1 MCYNQAMKV
10 EEVNSRAWDGEEE
23 KGNWWT
29 RIVSEESIRK
39 AENGVLE
46 LRITTERSV
55 PPSWYIPLKGKKVL
69 SLCGGGGQQTPLLS
83 AYGCDVTSLDISR
96 KQIEQDRTSLS
107 LYGLSAETVVGSV
120 LDMPFGDSSFDAVVN
135 PVSLNFVDDLGRA
148 YDEITRVLRKG
159 GTFMTGIANPVLYI
173 FDEKK
178 MEKKLKVKY
187 TLPFSALTSLSLKER
202 EKRIER
208 GDTLE
213 FSHTLSAIIG
223 GILKRGFVL
232 EDFFSDSSLCE
243 SVDSFISDAFLAF
256 LFRKVR

>member
-1 MCYNQAMKV
+1 MDV
-10 EEVNSRAWDGEEE
+10 EKINGRAWDGEEE
-23 KGNWWT
+23 RGNWWT
-29 RIVSEESIRK
+29 RIVSGESIRK
-39 AENGVLE
+39 AEKGDLE
-46 LRITTERSV
+46 LRITTSRSV
-55 PPSWYIPLKGKKVL
+55 PPSWYIPLKGRKVL

-83 AYGCDVTSLDISR
+83 AYGCTVTSIDISE
-96 KQIEQDRTSLS
+96 KQIEQDRKALS
-107 LYGLSAETVVGSV
+107 LYGLEGETVVGSV
-120 LDMPFGDSSFDAVVN
+120 LDMPFENSSFDAVVN
-135 PVSLNFVDDLGRA
+135 PVSLNFVDDLGQA

-178 MEKKLKVKY
+178 IEKKLKVKY
-187 TLPFSALTSLSLKER
+187 TLPFSALTSLSEKER

-213 FSHTLSAIIG
+213 FSHTLSSIIG
-223 GILKRGFVL
+223 GILERGFVL

-243 SVDSFISDAFLAF
+243 SVDSFISDAFLGF